1 MSQLTSEHYDKSVEG
16 TQNKLDDSVR
26 ISQENF
32 NFFCEALN
40 HRMTRIEN
48 DVRWM
53 KRIGYYMA
61 GVISAV
67 ALKILFV

>member
-1 MSQLTSEHYDKSVEG
+1 
-16 TQNKLDDSVR
+16 
-26 ISQENF
+26 
-32 NFFCEALN
+32 
-40 HRMTRIEN
+40 MTRIEN